1 MTHVSEI
8 VKPVDVNSGDF
19 NFVTRPR
26 CVNQVI
32 EHIYLFLAGNT
43 AWGHSTRCFLHRQ
56 FLVVPVEC
64 GLLVKCVRAR
74 SVARDTHAEVL
85 ASILLRMVESGSLEI
100 TADTSEVHLLEL
112 REDAGSFGHNTAEL
126 DQGV

>member
-1 MTHVSEI
+1 MTHVGEI

-26 CVNQVI
+26 CVNQII

-85 ASILLRMVESGSLEI
+85 ASILLRMVEGRSLEI
-100 TADTSEVHLLEL
+100 TADTPEVHFLEL
-112 REDAGSFGHNTAEL
+112 GEDSGTLGDNTTEL